1 VSVEVKMGVNVG
13 VGVKVGEETVF
24 VAGEVDV
31 PSAEIVGGAVGD
43 GVKIEHE
50 IKTMILTVSC
60 KRFIELLIL
69 MRLSRF
75 AHSKSSFFNPYD
87 EIILSNN
94 LHDADQSF
102 GILFNLVCQTLK
114 FIIAWQGYV
123 IVMRLLRWDPESA
136 SGQANALL
144 TMTGFICGC
153 TIKWLSP

>member
-1 VSVEVKMGVNVG
+1 MGMGVGVSVSVGINVG
-13 VGVKVGEETVF
+13 ENVEVGVKVEEGMVF
-24 VAGEVDV
+24 VTGKVDV
-31 PSAEIVGGAVGD
+31 SAGEIVGGAVGD

-50 IKTMILTVSC
+50 IKTITLTVSC

-87 EIILSNN
+87 EIIPSNN

-123 IVMRLLRWDPESA
+123 IVTRLLRWDPKGHRGRRTPS
-136 SGQANALL
+136 SQ
-144 TMTGFICGC
+144 
-153 TIKWLSP
+153 